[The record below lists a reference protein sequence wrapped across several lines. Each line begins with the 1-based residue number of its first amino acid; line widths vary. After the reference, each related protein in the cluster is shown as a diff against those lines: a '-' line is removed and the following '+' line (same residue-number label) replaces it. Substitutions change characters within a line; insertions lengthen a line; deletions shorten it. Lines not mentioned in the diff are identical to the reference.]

1 MGTGAAD
8 MAQQLVADALIEQ
21 ASQATGLNYFGGET
35 YREGLDVLV
44 DDLNAG
50 AAKGWHTE
58 AGLARGAHDI
68 SHWLKNRLKVED
80 YLKQNPEL
88 LDRPIE
94 RPVFVMGVPRT
105 GTTLMSNLL
114 AADPSRRSPLTWEI
128 DDPVP
133 PATSAT
139 LTTDP
144 RALARLVEE
153 KAAMAANPDMGKY
166 YRGSA
171 IYPNEDVF
179 IMAHDFKTLMI
190 ESKGKL
196 PGYKDFIFSTD
207 MTSAYEYHKKFIQ
220 TLQHHAPGVWNCKK
234 PSHALWLETLFKV
247 YPDARVIWTHRDPYT
262 ATGSLCSIISLN
274 HMAHMGKIDAEWL
287 GEDYS
292 WQAAEHANRIM
303 DFSDKF
309 GEDKIIDVHYA
320 DLVDDPVG
328 ETKKLYA
335 KLGDEWTSATE
346 AGIQGWVDE
355 NPQNKFGKHEYKLG
369 KYGLSMEQL
378 EPLFERYLS
387 RYDVAREG

>member
-1 MGTGAAD
+1 VD
-8 MAQQLVADALIEQ
+8 LIMAQQFAVDALIEE
-21 ASQATGLNYFGGET
+21 ACKKVGLDRFDSDS
-35 YREGLDVLV
+35 YREGLQVLV
-44 DDLNAG
+44 DDVNAG
-50 AAKGWHTE
+50 IAKGQYTE
-58 AGLARGAHDI
+58 GGIGRIHHDI
-68 SHWLKNRLKVED
+68 LHYLTGRLKVVD
-80 YLKQNPEL
+80 YLGQRPEL

-114 AADPSRRSPLTWEI
+114 AADPGRRSALTWEI

-139 LTTDP
+139 LYNDP
-144 RALARLVEE
+144 RALARLEQE
-153 KAAMAANPDMGKY
+153 RAMLTANPSMGKY

-196 PGYKDFIFSTD
+196 PAYKDYIFSAD
-207 MTSAYEYHKKFIQ
+207 VTSAYEYHKKFIQ
-220 TLQHHAPGVWNCKK
+220 VLQADAPGVWNLKM
-234 PSHALWLETLFKV
+234 PSHALYLEALFKV
-247 YPDARVIWTHRDPYT
+247 YPDARVIWTHRDPFT
-262 ATGSLCSIISLN
+262 ATGSLCSVISLS

-287 GEDYS
+287 ADDYP

-303 DFSDKF
+303 DFRDKF

-320 DLVDDPVG
+320 DLMNDPMG
-328 ETKKLYA
+328 EMKKLYA
-335 KLGDEWTSATE
+335 QLGDEFTAEAE
-346 AGIQGWVDE
+346 AGIQGWVDD
-355 NPQNKFGKHEYKLG
+355 NPQDKFGKHEYKLAQ
-369 KYGLSMEQL
+369 YGLSKEKL

>member
-1 MGTGAAD
+1 MV
-8 MAQQLVADALIEQ
+8 QPLVADALIDQ
-21 ASQATGLNYFGGET
+21 ASRATGFTDFGGET
-35 YREGLDVLV
+35 YREGLGVLV

-50 AAKGWHTE
+50 AAKGWQND
-58 AGLARGAHDI
+58 AGMGRATDDI
-68 SHWLKNRLKVED
+68 LHYLTSRLKAED
-80 YLKQNPEL
+80 YLEQNPAL
-88 LDRPIE
+88 LERPIE

-114 AADPSRRSPLTWEI
+114 AADPARRSPLTWEI

-133 PATSAT
+133 PAASREL

-144 RALARLVEE
+144 RALARLAQE
-153 KAAMAANPDMGKY
+153 KAALAANPDMGKY

-196 PGYKDFIFSTD
+196 PAYKEFIFGCD
-207 MTSAYEYHKKFIQ
+207 MTSAYEYHKRFLQ
-220 TLQHHAPGVWNCKK
+220 LLQHHAGGVWNVKK

-247 YPDARVIWTHRDPYT
+247 YPDARVVWTHRDPFT
-262 ATGSLCSIISLN
+262 ATGSLCSVISLA
-274 HMAHMGKIDAEWL
+274 HMGFMGKIDAEWL

-303 DFSDKF
+303 DFRDKY

-320 DLVDDPVG
+320 DLVSDPVG

-335 KLGDEWTSATE
+335 KLGDEWTPAAE
-346 AGIQGWVDE
+346 AGVQGWVDD
-355 NPQNKFGKHEYKLG
+355 NPQNKFGKHEYKLA
-369 KYGLSMEQL
+369 KFGLSKEQL
-378 EPLFERYLS
+378 EPMFERYLS